1 MDKSISQGLDS
12 ADTETSMVERAPVAN
27 DQMVPDLLK
36 VSPMQTSTATDV
48 ETSITEPV
56 VISDKFCRFVLLNKG
71 ILHSHSKITLAV
83 TPPDGDDRF
92 FPPNVGVASLIKR
105 CALKV
110 GTKTLQEIDGYNFL
124 STYKSLFINN
134 EHQLERELPQS
145 GRSICHEFRYSDAT
159 DTDGGATNDT
169 KAPTYGVSTGKE
181 YKVATTGGTGDVRLP
196 QFANIKNSPVLQI
209 ALSDLFPMLKQTQ
222 LPLYMMKEQV
232 SIELHFADAGERCQ
246 SAEGVGS
253 AAYAIDQDEVKFI
266 ADYIYY
272 PQQMMD
278 AYAAANQQITINHFD
293 YRHSKVSLTSTTAAQ
308 QQIRNLG
315 GAGRIVTKVIT
326 GVQSNKSNDESI
338 LNKYHAMVPG
348 NNYDFGDAPNGAKK
362 NGSITY
368 NIKYNDRFLY
378 PVDVKNSAR
387 HFHNVAQA
395 EGVPPFVTREEY
407 SSEGVALTDDLFMG
421 YKQSSGR
428 AASAAGGVGLFGR
441 FGWLANR
448 LNRNERVNSRGLE
461 VYFKYDA
468 LETDGSDTFTQ
479 RSWLELVKI
488 TQLNSGFVFTALA

>member
-12 ADTETSMVERAPVAN
+12 ADTETSMIQRAPVAN
-27 DQMVPDLLK
+27 EQMVPDLLK

-56 VISDKFCRFVLLNKG
+56 VISDTFCRFVLLNKG

-83 TPPDGDDRF
+83 TAPDASDRF
-92 FPPNVGVASLIKR
+92 FAPNVGVASLIKR

-124 STYKSLFINN
+124 TAYKSMFINN

-145 GRSICHEFRYSDAT
+145 GRSICHEFRYSNAT
-159 DTDGGATNDT
+159 DTDGGASNDT
-169 KAPTYGVSTGKE
+169 RAFTYGLATGKE
-181 YKVATTGGTGDVRLP
+181 YNGNDVRLP
-196 QFANIKNSPVLQI
+196 EFANIKNSPVFQI
-209 ALSDLFPMLKQTQ
+209 ALSELFPMLKQTQ

-232 SIELHFADAGERCQ
+232 SIELHFADAGDRGQ
-246 SAEGVGS
+246 SASGVAT
-253 AAYAIDQDEVKFI
+253 AAYAINQDEVKFI

-272 PQQMMD
+272 PQNMMD
-278 AYAAANQQITINHFD
+278 AYAEANQQITINHFD
-293 YRHSKVSLTSTTAAQ
+293 YRHSKVSLTSGTAAQ

-315 GAGRIVTKVIT
+315 GAGRIVTKVIS
-326 GVQSNKSNDESI
+326 GVQADATDDISI
-338 LNKYHAMVPG
+338 LNKYHAMVPEPS
-348 NNYDFGDAPNGAKK
+348 YVFGEAPNGARA

-368 NIKYNDRFLY
+368 NIKYNDKFLY
-378 PVDVKNSAR
+378 PIDVKNSAR

-407 SSEGVALTDDLFMG
+407 AGEGVALTTDEFMG
-421 YKQSSGR
+421 YSQQEGR
-428 AASAAGGVGLFGR
+428 AGTALGGRGIFGR

-461 VYFKYDA
+461 VFFKYDS
-468 LETDGSDTFTQ
+468 LDNGPNYTQ
-479 RSWLELVKI
+479 RSWIEMVKI
-488 TQLNSGFVFTALA
+488 TQLNGGYIFTALA

>member
-12 ADTETSMVERAPVAN
+12 ADTETSMIQRAPVSN
-27 DQMVPDLLK
+27 EQMVPDLLK

-56 VISDKFCRFVLLNKG
+56 VISDTFCRFVLLNKG

-83 TPPDGDDRF
+83 TAPDGNDRF
-92 FPPNVGVASLIKR
+92 FAPNVGVASLIKR

-124 STYKSLFINN
+124 TAYKSMFINN

-159 DTDGGATNDT
+159 NTDGGALNDT
-169 KAPTYGVSTGKE
+169 RAFTYGLATGKE
-181 YKVATTGGTGDVRLP
+181 YNGNDVRLP
-196 QFANIKNSPVLQI
+196 EFANIKNSPVFQI
-209 ALSDLFPMLKQTQ
+209 ALSELFPMLKQTQ

-232 SIELHFADAGERCQ
+232 SIELHFADAGERGQ
-246 SAEGVGS
+246 SASGVAS
-253 AAYAIDQDEVKFI
+253 AAYAINQDEVKFI

-272 PQQMMD
+272 PQNMMD
-278 AYAAANQQITINHFD
+278 SYAQANQQITINHFD
-293 YRHSKVSLTSTTAAQ
+293 YRHSKVSLTSGTAAQ

-315 GAGRIVTKVIT
+315 GAGRIVTKVIS
-326 GVQSNKSNDESI
+326 GVQSDATNDISI
-338 LNKYHAMVPG
+338 MNKYHAMVPEPS
-348 NNYDFGDAPNGAKK
+348 YEFGDVPNGAKA

-368 NIKYNDRFLY
+368 NIKYNDKFLY
-378 PVDVKNSAR
+378 PIDVKNSAR

-407 SSEGVALTDDLFMG
+407 AGEGVALTTDEFMG
-421 YKQSSGR
+421 YVQQEGGAGSALGGR
-428 AASAAGGVGLFGR
+428 GIFGR

-461 VYFKYDA
+461 VFFKYDTLDNGPA
-468 LETDGSDTFTQ
+468 YTQ
-479 RSWLELVKI
+479 RSWIEMVKI
-488 TQLNSGFVFTALA
+488 TQLNGGYIFTALA

>member
-12 ADTETSMVERAPVAN
+12 ADTETSMIQRAPVSN
-27 DQMVPDLLK
+27 EQMVPDLLK

-56 VISDKFCRFVLLNKG
+56 VISDTFCRFVLLNKG

-83 TPPDGDDRF
+83 TAPDGNDRF
-92 FPPNVGVASLIKR
+92 FAPNVGVASLIKR

-124 STYKSLFINN
+124 TAYKSMFINN
-134 EHQLERELPQS
+134 EHQLERELPQT

-159 DTDGGATNDT
+159 NTDGGALNDT
-169 KAPTYGVSTGKE
+169 RAFTYGLATGKE
-181 YKVATTGGTGDVRLP
+181 YNGNDVRLP
-196 QFANIKNSPVLQI
+196 EFANIKNSPVFQI
-209 ALSDLFPMLKQTQ
+209 ALSELFPMLKQTQ

-232 SIELHFADAGERCQ
+232 SIELHFADAGERGQ
-246 SAEGVGS
+246 SASGVAS
-253 AAYAIDQDEVKFI
+253 AAYAINQDEVKFI

-272 PQQMMD
+272 PQNMMD
-278 AYAAANQQITINHFD
+278 AYAQANQQITINHFD
-293 YRHSKVSLTSTTAAQ
+293 YRHSKVSLTSGTAAQ

-315 GAGRIVTKVIT
+315 GAGRIVTKVIS
-326 GVQSNKSNDESI
+326 GVQSDATNDISI
-338 LNKYHAMVPG
+338 MNKYHAMVPLPS
-348 NNYDFGDAPNGAKK
+348 YLFGETPNASKT

-368 NIKYNDRFLY
+368 NIKYNDKFLY
-378 PVDVKNSAR
+378 PIDVKNSAR

-407 SSEGVALTDDLFMG
+407 AGEGVALTTDEFMG
-421 YKQSSGR
+421 YVQQEGR
-428 AASAAGGVGLFGR
+428 AGTALGGRGIFGR

-461 VYFKYDA
+461 VFFKYDTLDNGPA
-468 LETDGSDTFTQ
+468 YTQ
-479 RSWLELVKI
+479 RSWIEMVKI
-488 TQLNSGFVFTALA
+488 TQLNGGYIFTALA

>member
-12 ADTETSMVERAPVAN
+12 ADTETSMIQRAPVAN
-27 DQMVPDLLK
+27 EQMVPDLLK

-56 VISDKFCRFVLLNKG
+56 VISDTFCRFVLLNKG

-83 TPPDGDDRF
+83 TAPDGDDRF
-92 FPPNVGVASLIKR
+92 FAPNVGVASLIKR

-124 STYKSLFINN
+124 TAYKSMFINN

-159 DTDGGATNDT
+159 DTDGGASNDT
-169 KAPTYGVSTGKE
+169 RAFTYGLATGKE
-181 YKVATTGGTGDVRLP
+181 YNGNDVRLP
-196 QFANIKNSPVLQI
+196 EFANIKNSPVFQI
-209 ALSDLFPMLKQTQ
+209 ALSELFPMLKQTQ

-232 SIELHFADAGERCQ
+232 SIELHFADAGERGQ
-246 SAEGVGS
+246 SASGVAT

-272 PQQMMD
+272 PQNMMD
-278 AYAAANQQITINHFD
+278 AYAQANQQITINHFD
-293 YRHSKVSLTSTTAAQ
+293 YRHSKVSLTSGTAQQ

-315 GAGRIVTKVIT
+315 GAGRIVTKVIS
-326 GVQSNKSNDESI
+326 GVQSDLTNDLSI
-338 LNKYHAMVPG
+338 MNKYHAMVPEPS
-348 NNYDFGDAPNGAKK
+348 YEFGEAPNGAKA

-368 NIKYNDRFLY
+368 NIKYNDKFLY
-378 PVDVKNSAR
+378 PIDVKNSAR

-407 SSEGVALTDDLFMG
+407 AGEGVALTTDEFMG
-421 YKQSSGR
+421 YVQQEGR
-428 AASAAGGVGLFGR
+428 AGTALGGRGIFGR
-441 FGWLANR
+441 FGWLSNR

-461 VYFKYDA
+461 VFFKYDA
-468 LETDGSDTFTQ
+468 LDNGPAYTQ
-479 RSWLELVKI
+479 RSWIEMAKL
-488 TQLNSGFVFTALA
+488 TQLNGGYIFTALA

>member
-12 ADTETSMVERAPVAN
+12 ADTETSMIQRAPVSN
-27 DQMVPDLLK
+27 EQMVPDLLK

-56 VISDKFCRFVLLNKG
+56 VISDTFCRFVLLNKG

-83 TPPDGDDRF
+83 TAPDGNDRF
-92 FPPNVGVASLIKR
+92 FAPNVGVASLIKR

-124 STYKSLFINN
+124 TAYKSMFINN

-159 DTDGGATNDT
+159 NTDGGALNDT
-169 KAPTYGVSTGKE
+169 RAFTYGLATGKE
-181 YKVATTGGTGDVRLP
+181 YNGNDVRLP
-196 QFANIKNSPVLQI
+196 EFANIKNSPVFQI
-209 ALSDLFPMLKQTQ
+209 ALSELFPMLKQTQ

-232 SIELHFADAGERCQ
+232 SIELHFADAGERGQ
-246 SAEGVGS
+246 SASGVAS
-253 AAYAIDQDEVKFI
+253 AAYAINQDEVKFI

-272 PQQMMD
+272 PQNMMD
-278 AYAAANQQITINHFD
+278 SYAQANQQITINHFD
-293 YRHSKVSLTSTTAAQ
+293 YRHSKVSLTSGTAAQ

-315 GAGRIVTKVIT
+315 GAGRIVTKVIS
-326 GVQSNKSNDESI
+326 GVQSDATNDISI
-338 LNKYHAMVPG
+338 MNKYHAMVPEPS
-348 NNYDFGDAPNGAKK
+348 YLFGETPNASKT

-368 NIKYNDRFLY
+368 NIKYNDKFLY
-378 PVDVKNSAR
+378 PIDVKNSAR

-407 SSEGVALTDDLFMG
+407 AGEGVALTTDEFMG
-421 YKQSSGR
+421 YVQQEGR
-428 AASAAGGVGLFGR
+428 AGTALGGRGIFGR

-461 VYFKYDA
+461 VFFKYNTLDNGPA
-468 LETDGSDTFTQ
+468 YTQ
-479 RSWLELVKI
+479 RSWIEMVKI
-488 TQLNSGFVFTALA
+488 TQLNGGYIFTALA

>member
-12 ADTETSMVERAPVAN
+12 ADTETSMIQRAPVPN
-27 DQMVPDLLK
+27 EQMVPDLLK

-56 VISDKFCRFVLLNKG
+56 VISDSFCRFVLLNKG

-83 TPPDGDDRF
+83 TAPDANDRF
-92 FPPNVGVASLIKR
+92 YAPNVGVASLIKR

-124 STYKSLFINN
+124 TAYKSMFINN
-134 EHQLERELPQS
+134 EHQLERELVQS

-159 DTDGGATNDT
+159 DTDGGAANDT
-169 KAPTYGVSTGKE
+169 KAFTYGLSTGKE
-181 YKVATTGGTGDVRLP
+181 YNSDDVRLP
-196 QFANIKNSPVLQI
+196 QYANVKNSPVFQI
-209 ALSDLFPMLKQTQ
+209 ALSELFPMLKQTQ

-232 SIELHFADAGERCQ
+232 SIELHFADAGDRCQ
-246 SAEGVGS
+246 SASGVASGT
-253 AAYAIDQDEVKFI
+253 YLINQDEVKFI

-272 PQQMMD
+272 PQNMMD
-278 AYAAANQQITINHFD
+278 AYAEANQQITINHFD
-293 YRHSKVSLTSTTAAQ
+293 YRHSKTSYTSGTAAQ

-315 GAGRIVTKVIT
+315 GAGRIVTKVIS
-326 GVQSNKSNDESI
+326 GLQSDAANDI
-338 LNKYHAMVPG
+338 CVLGQYHAMVPEK
-348 NNYDFGDAPNGAKK
+348 NYLFGEAPNGAKT

-395 EGVPPFVTREEY
+395 EGVPPFITREEY
-407 SSEGVALTDDLFMG
+407 SSEGVALTTDKFMG
-421 YKQSSGR
+421 YSQQEGTSSDALGGR
-428 AASAAGGVGLFGR
+428 GLQGR
-441 FGWLANR
+441 FGWLSNR

-461 VYFKYDA
+461 VYFKYDTLDNA
-468 LETDGSDTFTQ
+468 AAYTQ
-479 RSWLELVKI
+479 RAWIELVKI
-488 TQLNSGFVFTALA
+488 TQLNGGYIFTALA

>member
-1 MDKSISQGLDS
+1 MDKSISAGLDS
-12 ADTETSMVERAPVAN
+12 ADTTTSMIERAPVAN
-27 DQMVPDLLK
+27 EQMVPDLLK
-36 VSPMQTSTATDV
+36 VSPMETSTATDV

-56 VISDKFCRFVLLNKG
+56 VISDTFCRFVLLNKG

-83 TPPDGDDRF
+83 TKPDSADRF

-124 STYKSLFINN
+124 TAYKSMFINN

-145 GRSICHEFRYSDAT
+145 GRSICHEFRYSNAT
-159 DTDGGATNDT
+159 DTDGGASNDT
-169 KAPTYGVSTGKE
+169 RAFTYGLSTGKE
-181 YKVATTGGTGDVRLP
+181 YNGDDVRLP
-196 QFANIKNSPVLQI
+196 EFANIKNSPVLQI

-246 SAEGVGS
+246 SASGVGS
-253 AAYAIDQDEVKFI
+253 AVYAIDQDEVKFI

-278 AYAAANQQITINHFD
+278 AYAQANQQITINHFD
-293 YRHSKVSLTSTTAAQ
+293 YRHSKVSLTSGTAAQ

-315 GAGRIVTKVIT
+315 GAGRIVTKVMT
-326 GVQSNKSNDESI
+326 GVQSDETDDISI
-338 LNKYHAMVPG
+338 LNKYHAMVPEPG
-348 NNYDFGDAPNGAKK
+348 YTFGQVPNTARS

-395 EGVPPFVTREEY
+395 EGVPPFVTREDY
-407 SSEGVALTDDLFMG
+407 SSEGVALTTDKFMG
-421 YKQSSGR
+421 YVQEEGR
-428 AASAAGGVGLFGR
+428 AGSALGGRGVFGR

-461 VYFKYDA
+461 IFFKYDS
-468 LETDGSDTFTQ
+468 LDNGPSYTQ
-479 RSWLELVKI
+479 RSWIEMVKL
-488 TQLNSGFVFTALA
+488 TQINGGYVFTTLA

>member
-1 MDKSISQGLDS
+1 MDTSLSQGLDS
-12 ADTETSMVERAPVAN
+12 ADTETSMVQRAPVPN

-56 VISDKFCRFVLLNKG
+56 VISDNFCRFVLLNKG
-71 ILHSHSKITLAV
+71 ILHSHSKIILGV
-83 TPPDGDDRF
+83 TAPDGNDRF
-92 FPPNVGVASLIKR
+92 FAPNIGVSSLIKR

-124 STYKSLFINN
+124 SAYKSMFINN
-134 EHQLERELPQS
+134 EHQLERELVQS

-159 DTDGGATNDT
+159 DTTGGADNDT
-169 KAPTYGVSTGKE
+169 RAFTYGLSTGKE
-181 YKVATTGGTGDVRLP
+181 YNSGDVRLP
-196 QFANIKNSPVLQI
+196 QYANIKNSPVFQI
-209 ALSDLFPMLKQTQ
+209 ALSELFPMLKQTQ

-232 SIELHFADAGERCQ
+232 SIELHFSDATERCQ
-246 SAEGVGS
+246 SASNVATAS
-253 AAYAIDQDEVKFI
+253 YAIDQDEVKFI

-272 PQQMMD
+272 PQNMMD
-278 AYAAANQQITINHFD
+278 AYAAANQSITINHFD
-293 YRHSKVSLTSTTAAQ
+293 YRHSKYSLNASSAAQ

-315 GAGRIVTKVIT
+315 GAGRIVTKVIS
-326 GVQSNKSNDESI
+326 GVQADTTDDISI
-338 LNKYHAMVPG
+338 LNKYHAMVPEPD
-348 NNYDFGDAPNGAKK
+348 YTFGEVPAAQQ

-378 PVDVKNSAR
+378 PIDVKNSSR

-407 SSEGVALTDDLFMG
+407 AGEGVALTDDKFMG
-421 YKQSSGR
+421 YIQSEGQTSG
-428 AASAAGGVGLFGR
+428 AGGRGIFGR

-448 LNRNERVNSRGLE
+448 LNRNERVNTRGIE
-461 VYFKYDA
+461 VFFKYDT
-468 LETDGSDTFTQ
+468 LNPTGNFTQ
-479 RSWLELVKI
+479 RSWIEMVKL
-488 TQLNSGFVFTALA
+488 TQLNNGYVFTTLA